1 MIYVFKTSV
10 ETEKEICELKPD
22 LDKLLPQAKWNF
34 DLDDCDRILRID
46 SQTENTQAIIKL
58 LQDTGYECEEII
70 LEPGNLGVIFDHQGS
85 QVYAAIHGHRGN
97 KVC

>member
-10 ETEKEICELKPD
+10 ETEKDICELKPG

-46 SQTENTQAIIKL
+46 SQEENIHTVIEL
-58 LQDTGYECEEII
+58 LKNTGYECEE
-70 LEPGNLGVIFDHQGS
+70 LF
-85 QVYAAIHGHRGN
+85 
-97 KVC
+97 